1 MSMKAAT
8 LITTL
13 ALASLITSCATAPAQ
28 PDWVSGT
35 SSHYPNAQYLTGR
48 GQAATVDEARDRARA
63 DLAKIFEVKIAVSSE
78 DVQTYSVGAKAPGQY
93 EAQATRHIATRTDQ
107 IVRGIQIAELWQDPV
122 TKAQHALAVLPRLP
136 AATSLRQEIESLDG
150 ATRRYLDQARAS
162 DDLFIKIGAASQALD
177 AQLERQAYQK
187 SLKIVDLTGRGVEPE
202 WNSTKLAADLAD
214 LLKRVRVATRV
225 PAPAPPGFAEIVNG
239 AVAAAGF
246 MIETGDK
253 PDFVLDAGLSLQDLG
268 LQEGWYWQR
277 GTLEVRLTEAATNRV
292 RGSQRWPIKT
302 SARDKASSQSRALD
316 EADKI
321 LKQDLRATIVGFA
334 TAKPQ

>member
-1 MSMKAAT
+1 MKATT
-8 LITTL
+8 LIPTL
-13 ALASLITSCATAPAQ
+13 AIVALIAGCASAPSQ

-35 SSHYPNAQYLTGR
+35 SSRYPDTQYLTGR
-48 GQAATVDEARDRARA
+48 GQATTVDEARDRARA
-63 DLAKIFEVKIAVSSE
+63 DLAKIFEVAIAVSSE

-122 TKAQHALAVLPRLP
+122 TKTAYALAVLPRLP
-136 AATSLRQEIESLDG
+136 AATSLRQEIERLDG
-150 ATRRYLDQARAS
+150 ATRTYLDQARAS
-162 DDLFIKIGAASQALD
+162 DDLFIKIGAASHALD

-202 WNSTKLAADLAD
+202 WNSAKLAADLAE

-225 PAPAPPGFAEIVNG
+225 PPQAPPGFGEIVNG

-253 PDFVLDAGLSLQDLG
+253 PDFVLDADLTLQDLG

-277 GTLEVRLTEAATNRV
+277 GTLEVRLTEASTNRV
-292 RGSQRWPIKT
+292 RGGQRWPIKT

-316 EADKI
+316 EVDKL

-334 TAKPQ
+334 SAKPQ

>member
-1 MSMKAAT
+1 M
-8 LITTL
+8 
-13 ALASLITSCATAPAQ
+13 
-28 PDWVSGT
+28 
-35 SSHYPNAQYLTGR
+35 
-48 GQAATVDEARDRARA
+48 
-63 DLAKIFEVKIAVSSE
+63 
-78 DVQTYSVGAKAPGQY
+78 
-93 EAQATRHIATRTDQ
+93 
-107 IVRGIQIAELWQDPV
+107 
-122 TKAQHALAVLPRLP
+122 LPRLP
-136 AATSLRQEIESLDG
+136 AATSLRQEIERLDG
-150 ATRRYLDQARAS
+150 ATRTYLDQARAS
-162 DDLFIKIGAASQALD
+162 DDLFIKIGAASHALD

-202 WNSTKLAADLAD
+202 WNSAKLAADLAD

-225 PAPAPPGFAEIVNG
+225 PPQAPPGFGEIVNG

-253 PDFVLDAGLSLQDLG
+253 PDFVLDADLTLQDLG

-321 LKQDLRATIVGFA
+321 LKQDLRATIVGFRQRE
-334 TAKPQ
+334 TAMINTTRQVRARNGTPCSGR

>member
-1 MSMKAAT
+1 MIMKVAN

-13 ALASLITSCATAPAQ
+13 AVVSLMTGCATAPAQ
-28 PDWVSGT
+28 PDWVNGT
-35 SSHYPNAQYLTGR
+35 SSRYPDVQYLTGR
-48 GQAATVDEARDRARA
+48 GQAATLEDARDRARA
-63 DLAKIFEVKIAVSSE
+63 DLAKIFEVAIAVTSE
-78 DVQTYSVGAKAPGQY
+78 DIQTYSVGAKAPGQY

-107 IVRGIQIAELWQDPV
+107 IVRGIQIAELWQDPA
-122 TKAQHALAVLPRLP
+122 TKTQHALAVLPRLP
-136 AATSLRQEIESLDG
+136 AATSLRQEIERLDG
-150 ATRRYLDQARAS
+150 ATRSYLDQARAT
-162 DDLFIKIGAASQALD
+162 DDLFIKIGAASHALD
-177 AQLERQAYQK
+177 VQLERQAYQK

-225 PAPAPPGFAEIVNG
+225 PAQVPPGFVEIVNG

-253 PDFVLDAGLSLQDLG
+253 PDFVLDADLTLQDLG

-277 GTLEVRLTEAATNRV
+277 GTLEVRLTEAATNRA

-302 SARDKASSQSRALD
+302 SARDKASSQSRVLD

-321 LKQDLRATIVGFA
+321 LKNDLRDTIVGFA
-334 TAKPQ
+334 TAKPK